1 LLSAKCPDAH
11 REECPMLKN
20 RLLHP
25 QITAALARA
34 GHSSKVLISD
44 GNYPHWTRRG
54 PNAEVVY
61 LNLAPQ
67 QPAVTDALKVLT
79 TAIPIEKAEVMDY
92 ARTGPYGL
100 QSDPEVWAE
109 FTEMLRPTD
118 CRGELTR
125 VERFAFYDAAG
136 IPDVCLTI
144 ATGEQRIYAN
154 LLLTIGVVR

>member
-1 LLSAKCPDAH
+1 
-11 REECPMLKN
+11 MLKIQ
-20 RLLHP
+20 LLHP
-25 QITAALARA
+25 QIIAALARA

-61 LNLAPQ
+61 LNLSPGM
-67 QPAVTDALKVLT
+67 PTVTDVVRVLT
-79 TAIPIEKAEVMDY
+79 TAIPIELAEVMDY

-100 QSDPEVWAE
+100 SEDPSAWAE
-109 FTEMLRPTD
+109 YRTALAGTD
-118 CRGELTR
+118 CRGELTKI
-125 VERFAFYDAAG
+125 ERFKFYDAAG
-136 IPDVCLTI
+136 APDVCLTI